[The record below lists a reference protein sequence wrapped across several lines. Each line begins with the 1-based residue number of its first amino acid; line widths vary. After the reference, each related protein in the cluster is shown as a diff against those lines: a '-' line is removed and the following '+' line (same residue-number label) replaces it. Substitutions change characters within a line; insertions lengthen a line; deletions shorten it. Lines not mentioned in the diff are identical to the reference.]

1 MCGPEVRYK
10 KAMRLWKTCSFLW
23 HLAKKP
29 REQVGGFWGGGVEG
43 AAVTPRGGSMFKTWV
58 FFNVQHGKNL
68 FLGVEAVCILIKQ
81 LFGKCSSNVQ
91 SDVRD
96 AENECSAHVQNMCNL
111 FSELKGWDEFDPGY
125 LS

>member
-1 MCGPEVRYK
+1 
-10 KAMRLWKTCSFLW
+10 
-23 HLAKKP
+23 
-29 REQVGGFWGGGVEG
+29 
-43 AAVTPRGGSMFKTWV
+43 MFKTWV